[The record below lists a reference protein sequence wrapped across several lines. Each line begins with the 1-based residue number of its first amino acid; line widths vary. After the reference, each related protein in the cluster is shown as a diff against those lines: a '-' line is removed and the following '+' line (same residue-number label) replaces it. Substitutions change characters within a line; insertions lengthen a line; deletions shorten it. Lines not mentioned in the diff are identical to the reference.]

1 MLSFSASTLKFSF
14 SQSLCNSITALEISA
29 LHCLHGYWYCPCFLF
44 YVKQQSIQG
53 KDVMWTPLCNL
64 YVDKKKKKMTVD
76 GVFFLL
82 TRITGTQLSH
92 SNQTEGLK
100 ITIISLRGWK
110 LKNADEQHPLKL
122 RALLSSP
129 LWRSLTTSHQLDF
142 SFRGVFAARRTACSS
157 LDEAMLTRPV
167 SRRHKIHML
176 FSLKRMYGQT

>member
-1 MLSFSASTLKFSF
+1 MHQPWNSVFLSLYATASLHWRSVHFTVSMGTDTVRASYFTSNSRASRERMWCEL
-14 SQSLCNSITALEISA
+14 LCAIST
-29 LHCLHGYWYCPCFLF
+29 
-44 YVKQQSIQG
+44 
-53 KDVMWTPLCNL
+53 WTKR
-64 YVDKKKKKMTVD
+64 KKKWLWM
-76 GVFFLL
+76 GFFFLL
-82 TRITGTQLSH
+82 TRITGIQLSH

-157 LDEAMLTRPV
+157 LDEAMLSRPV